1 MEIQRSIKSLFFSA
15 RQRLPVCVSALV
27 LSFALF
33 SAANLAAATGDAIQ
47 PYEKNPWY
55 WQYQGKPV
63 VLIGGSD
70 IDCPFQWAGARLTDH
85 LDLIVASG
93 GNYIRNTMSDRN
105 EGDIYAFQRLE
116 SGVYDLNQW
125 NEQYW
130 DRLRF
135 FLAET
140 SKRGIIVQLSLW
152 DHFDIGTARWAV
164 HPWNPANNV
173 NMEVGTWSGRREF
186 YSTLSRDDQDGLGHQ
201 KRFVDKILSVTL
213 DSGNV
218 LYNINN
224 ESDEGTQWE
233 NYWARHI
240 QQAARGRG
248 REAYITTLQF
258 DASNAVRH
266 VLTYPDIYSFVDI
279 SQNSQDSR
287 GTRGPA
293 HWDMLLF
300 LRQKIASHPDG
311 PKPMNHEKVYG
322 GLDGVNYA
330 AGSETE
336 AINRHWRNIF
346 AGAASSRFHRPALPR
361 VWGSGLNERVQ
372 TNLKS
377 MSMLLREFDVFS
389 AQPHNDLLRSRVPI
403 AGQME
408 AYVSASVG
416 SQYAIY
422 FPPGRQT
429 VEFDPWV
436 FVEEVRIRWLDIDN
450 TRWSEPEMVKVVFE
464 GDQHDWG
471 YRGHVKLTTPSQRP
485 YVAFIEVL
493 EDAPRFIH

>member
-1 MEIQRSIKSLFFSA
+1 LASFGAID
-15 RQRLPVCVSALV
+15 VSA
-27 LSFALF
+27 
-33 SAANLAAATGDAIQ
+33 AADDAIR

-55 WQYQGKPV
+55 WQFRGQPV

-70 IDCPFQWAGARLTDH
+70 IDSPFQWVGPRLTDH
-85 LDLIVASG
+85 LDLMVSVG
-93 GNYIRNTMSDRN
+93 GNYIRNVMSDRN
-105 EGDIYAFQRLE
+105 AGSLYAFKRLE
-116 SGVYDLNQW
+116 NGSYDLNQW
-125 NEQYW
+125 NDEYW

-135 FLAET
+135 FLDET
-140 SKRGIIVQLSLW
+140 AKRGIVVQLSLW
-152 DHFDIGTARWAV
+152 DHFDIGTALWLR

-173 NMEVGTWSGRREF
+173 NMEVGTWSGRRDF
-186 YSTLSRDDQDGLGHQ
+186 YSTLARDDQDGLGNQ
-201 KRFVDKILSVTL
+201 KRFADKVLSVTL
-213 DSGNV
+213 GYGHV

-233 NYWARHI
+233 NYWALHI
-240 QQAARGRG
+240 QRAARERG
-248 REAYITTLQF
+248 REAYVTTLQF
-258 DASNAVRH
+258 DAGSAVRH
-266 VLTYPDIYSFVDI
+266 VLTYPEIYSFVDI

-300 LRQKIASHPDG
+300 LRQKIASHPGG

-322 GLDGVNYA
+322 GLDGVDYS
-330 AGSETE
+330 AGTETE

-361 VWGSGLNERVQ
+361 VWGSGLNGRVQ
-372 TNLKS
+372 RNLKA
-377 MSMLLREFDVFS
+377 MTMLLEEFDIFS
-389 AQPHNDLLRSRVPI
+389 AQPHNDLLRSRVPV

-416 SQYAIY
+416 RQYAIY

-429 VEFDPWV
+429 VDFDPWV

-450 TRWSEPEMVKVVFE
+450 TRWSEPEIVKVAFE

-471 YRGHVKLTTPSQRP
+471 YRGHVKLTTPSQGP
-485 YVAFIEVL
+485 YVVLIEVMP
-493 EDAPRFIH
+493 DAPRFIH